1 MDIFK
6 VLQLGNSSI
15 KEVNVTAFLGYFLNP
30 HEDHSM
36 GDELLRELISII
48 DNDNANNIILEEY
61 SNSEINIEY
70 KNMDTLI
77 KLFNEGK
84 EEFHRIIIENK
95 IKNTYDPE
103 QLIKYYTS
111 QREATNNGISITVLF
126 ITHENCNDFTNQ
138 VYKGLEVKKGD
149 SKKHIYWSTY
159 DNSSKEYEN
168 SIYKSLTNIIEKKRV
183 SRKDQIDSY
192 ELETIKSFSIF
203 LNSFCHVPRTP
214 LNTDVL
220 LRMERYETV
229 RRQNELR
236 DELRQN
242 YDLNFD
248 DVDTQDKR
256 FPKFCHKINGTF
268 KVCIQLS
275 NREDPTIRVLLRM
288 IDNTQ
293 PEPMFELCRN
303 EESLEHKTGTQHYAV
318 LVGKAGSAKAV
329 DKANFGN
336 DSIVSLIKQ
345 YQEIIVPRQ

>member
-15 KEVNVTAFLGYFLNP
+15 NEVSVTALLGYFLNP

-48 DNDNANNIILEEY
+48 DDDNNIILKEY

-70 KNMDTLI
+70 QNMDTLI
-77 KLFNEGK
+77 KLFNKDE

-95 IKNTYDPE
+95 IKNASDRE
-103 QLIKYYTS
+103 QLIKYYAS
-111 QREATNNGISITVLF
+111 QREAANDEVSITVLF
-126 ITHENCNDFTNQ
+126 ITHENCNDLTNQ
-138 VYKGLEVKKGD
+138 VYKGLEVKSGD
-149 SKKHIYWSTY
+149 SQKHIYWSTY
-159 DNSSKEYEN
+159 DNSSEEYEN
-168 SIYKSLTNIIEKKRV
+168 SIYKSLSNIIEKERI

-203 LNSFCHVPRTP
+203 LNSFCHVPRIQP
-214 LNTDVL
+214 NADAL
-220 LRMERYETV
+220 LRMEKYETV
-229 RRQNELR
+229 KRQEELRNELC
-236 DELRQN
+236 QN
-242 YDLNFD
+242 YDLNFG

-256 FPKFCHKINGTF
+256 FPKFCHDINDTF

-293 PEPMFELCRN
+293 PESMFELCRN
-303 EESLEHKTGTQHYAV
+303 EESLEHKTGTQHYAF
-318 LVGKAGSAKAV
+318 LVGKHGSERAA

-345 YQEIIVPRQ
+345 YREIIVPRQ